1 MDVDVNAADALS
13 TSASAGA
20 HWRTVTWSVSRRQSS
35 PIIMNSPFFFLF
47 FFFFNLCP
55 KHLRISIKNQNH
67 RLVKFNQL
75 SRLSRNQ
82 FNSNRSTWSS
92 SIWIEDWFREQPS
105 HLFHFFRMIRLKF
118 AWNGDSRWYETLKN
132 RSNQSVSRKKFE
144 MMINSEWFVA
154 CFSRSTI
161 NQVSDMNLIFLKCY
175 WQIY

>member
-1 MDVDVNAADALS
+1 MEPEASGRKWSCDAAPIKARLVVLEWSSSALDTALPTRRDAYRGRNGRWRQRSRCLICQRIS
-13 TSASAGA
+13 WRSLA
-20 HWRTVTWSVSRRQSS
+20 HRHVICLAA
-35 PIIMNSPFFFLF
+35 PIIPHYNEFSFYFFLF

-105 HLFHFFRMIRLKF
+105 HLFHFFWMIRLKF
-118 AWNGDSRWYETLKN
+118 AWNGDSRWYETL
-132 RSNQSVSRKKFE
+132 
-144 MMINSEWFVA
+144 
-154 CFSRSTI
+154 
-161 NQVSDMNLIFLKCY
+161 
-175 WQIY
+175 